1 MLELALEGKGLCLGG
16 NLKEKKNITVPK
28 EERFLDCPNH
38 HFPD

>member
-1 MLELALEGKGLCLGG
+1 MLELALEGKGLCLGR

-28 EERFLDCPNH
+28 EEQFLDCPNH